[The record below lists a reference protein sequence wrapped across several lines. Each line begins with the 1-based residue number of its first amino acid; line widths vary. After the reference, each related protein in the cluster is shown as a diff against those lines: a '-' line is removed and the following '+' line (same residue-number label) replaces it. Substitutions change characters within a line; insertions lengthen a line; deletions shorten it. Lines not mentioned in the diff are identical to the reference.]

1 MTTLRPPSNQHI
13 RLFENRFFEF
23 FTVFSL
29 GGFVAAWLVLM
40 TALAAFA
47 ILYVPASNV
56 AILMLLGWV
65 VWTFVEYALHRFVF
79 HLQPRSERLRQL
91 IFLIHG
97 NHHANPNDPLRNLM
111 PPIVSVPLASLIWG
125 IFVLA
130 LGAEG
135 TWLFLGFM
143 LGYVLYD
150 LVHYCCHQFPMKG
163 ALGRRLK
170 LHHMQHHFH
179 REGGNYAITGMIW
192 DRMLSTR
199 ISRSKTEV

>member
-1 MTTLRPPSNQHI
+1 MRFTRPPSNRHI
-13 RLFENRFFEF
+13 QLFENRFFEF

-29 GGFVAAWLVLM
+29 NAFLSLWLFLMAALTGV
-40 TALAAFA
+40 AFA
-47 ILYVPASNV
+47 YAPPEMAFVLIV
-56 AILMLLGWV
+56 LGWV
-65 VWTFVEYALHRFVF
+65 MWTLVEYALHRFVF
-79 HLQPRSERLRQL
+79 HLQPRSQRLQQL

-111 PPIVSVPLASLIWG
+111 PPIISVPLASLIWG
-125 IFVLA
+125 ACVLA
-130 LGAEG
+130 LGAQG

-143 LGYVLYD
+143 IGYVLYD

-163 ALGRRLK
+163 TLAGKLK
-170 LHHMQHHFH
+170 AHHMRHHFH

-199 ISRSKTEV
+199 IASNKTEV